1 MLTYREQSL
10 GEACCKP
17 YKVKTREGIGLLI
30 SEGPLKYNF
39 REEISD
45 DRYWPP
51 NSDHGLVGRG

>member
-1 MLTYREQSL
+1 MRLAVSH
-10 GEACCKP
+10 
-17 YKVKTREGIGLLI
+17 KVKTREGIGLLI

-45 DRYWPP
+45 DHYWPP